1 MRVKLVEAKETKENL
16 SLLNDFLIEY
26 NKAISIY
33 YDSKYFWEQ
42 MGHDLFNSNAT
53 VYLIEF
59 NSSIIGFTNV
69 IKDGYRG
76 DRIENIFIKEE
87 FSNKGFGTETLIS
100 LFEKHKKLCLISHQG
115 NKRAGHLF
123 KKFAVP
129 ELVGVGELY
138 NFNFEG
144 KDLKKFQIK

>member
-1 MRVKLVEAKETKENL
+1 
-16 SLLNDFLIEY
+16 
-26 NKAISIY
+26 
-33 YDSKYFWEQ
+33 
-42 MGHDLFNSNAT
+42 MGHELFYNNAN

-100 LFEKHKKLCLISHQG
+100 LFEKHKKLCLISHQE

-123 KKFAVP
+123 KKFATP

-138 NFNFEG
+138 KFNFEG
-144 KDLKKFQIK
+144 KTLKNSNKVVDSLLKALYNMFINNKTKTRLSQCTLKQKAKQEN